1 MSFGKAKTMPNVLV
15 TWASPDSAN
24 IGVQTLAFGAEFLAN
39 RIFCDQEKIK
49 VSFALFNDLEHRAL
63 LSNKTLLFS
72 LFTKKTALHSY
83 LKGFDLI
90 LDTCG
95 GDSFTDIYGKGR
107 LIRIM
112 LLQRAA
118 AQMGIPVIMT
128 HQTFGPFRSKAMQK
142 VASWHLNRN
151 ENILLICRDSKSFE
165 IASRFL
171 NSKRLILSTD
181 LSFYLGEKSDVA
193 RSGIAVNVSGL
204 LWAANSHVDYLQ
216 YRSETLKL
224 LKALLSSGLAVTIF
238 ENVKSFQDP
247 TDDDSL
253 PTEFLK
259 SHFGESLSYLEPKT
273 LFEAKQSLK
282 KFEVVVGARMHA
294 CLNALS
300 VGTPAVAQAYSRK
313 FAPIFEDL
321 GWPIGV
327 DLRVN
332 EFFATEVM
340 SLIPDLS
347 QRKSEVRQVNELA
360 IELLESAED
369 RIRYWLVCG
378 AVDTPQRNQ

>member
-1 MSFGKAKTMPNVLV
+1 MSLGNPKTRPNVLV

-24 IGVQTLAFGAEFLAN
+24 IGVQTLALGAEFLAKK
-39 RIFCDQEKIK
+39 IFCDREQIN
-49 VSFALFNDLEHRAL
+49 VNFALFNDSIHGDM
-63 LSNKTLLFS
+63 LSNKNLLFS
-72 LFTKKTALHSY
+72 LFTRNSALHKF
-83 LKGFDLI
+83 LKAFDLI

-107 LIRIM
+107 LMRIM
-112 LLQRAA
+112 FLQRAA
-118 AQMGIPVIMT
+118 VQIGVPVIMT
-128 HQTFGPFRSKAMQK
+128 HQTFGPFRSKAMQR

-151 ENILLICRDSKSFE
+151 KDILLICRDSKSFE
-165 IASRFL
+165 IASEVLKPSRV
-171 NSKRLILSTD
+171 ILSTD
-181 LSFYLGEKSDVA
+181 LSFYFSEKSDMT

-204 LWAANSHVDYLQ
+204 LWAANSHVDYIQ

-224 LKALLSSGLAVTIF
+224 LKALLSSGMAVTIF
-238 ENVKSFQDP
+238 ENVGSFQDP
-247 TDDDSL
+247 TDDDSM

-259 SHFGESLSYLEPKT
+259 SHFGDSLSYLEPKT
-273 LFEAKQSLK
+273 FSEAKQSLK

-332 EFFATEVM
+332 SLFATEVM
-340 SLIPDLS
+340 SLIPDIS
-347 QRKSEVRQVNELA
+347 QRKIEVRQVNEVATDKLQ
-360 IELLESAED
+360 SAEAK
-369 RIRYWLVCG
+369 IKQWLVSG
-378 AVDTPQRNQ
+378 TGDTP